1 MAYTAIDDPTK
12 YFQVKKYTGNGTA
25 IGSGG
30 LSVTLDSDTDLQP
43 DLVWSKN
50 KDDATGHRWTDS
62 ARGVTVQFFSNNA
75 NAEATDSEGLTAF
88 NSDGFTVGNDDGWNT
103 SGEDVRA
110 WCWKEDATSGFDM
123 VTYTGNGSAR
133 TISHSLSAVPNWM
146 IVKVRDTSDGWF
158 IYHSKNTSAPQTD
171 FIRLDITDTTTDQ
184 SNIWNDTAPTS
195 SVFSVGSDGGVN
207 ANTESYIAYLWRQKQ
222 GFSKFGKYLGNNNAD
237 GPFVYCGFKPAFVL
251 LKNTDA
257 AQNWFI
263 YDNKDFGANTN
274 TDATNNRPLFA
285 NEPTT
290 SASAGMYK
298 FLFLSNGFKIVES
311 GAQTN
316 GDGNSFVYMAFAEA
330 PFTNSNGV
338 PSNAE

>member
-1 MAYTAIDDPTK
+1 MPIFCK
-12 YFQVKKYTGNGTA
+12 YA
-25 IGSGG
+25 
-30 LSVTLDSDTDLQP
+30 
-43 DLVWSKN
+43 
-50 KDDATGHRWTDS
+50 A
-62 ARGVTVQFFSNNA
+62 
-75 NAEATDSEGLTAF
+75 
-88 NSDGFTVGNDDGWNT
+88 
-103 SGEDVRA
+103 
-110 WCWKEDATSGFDM
+110 
-123 VTYTGNGSAR
+123 
-133 TISHSLSAVPNWM
+133 
-146 IVKVRDTSDGWF
+146 
-158 IYHSKNTSAPQTD
+158 
-171 FIRLDITDTTTDQ
+171 
-184 SNIWNDTAPTS
+184 TS

-285 NEPTT
+285 NEPT
-290 SASAGMYK
+290 ASSSVGMYK

-330 PFTNSNGV
+330 PFVNSNGI
-338 PSNAE
+338 PNNAR